1 MLSLLW
7 VFGGFI
13 VGLFVVSIFDPPFR
27 PVPSLPTPDDHGIF
41 RVPNGG
47 CVRIVSE
54 ETVCTSDAI
63 SLGVIND
70 SKRLA

>member
-1 MLSLLW
+1 MW

-27 PVPSLPTPDDHGIF
+27 VVPALPTPGVSTF
-41 RVPNGG
+41 RTQKGG

-54 ETVCTSDAI
+54 ETECTSNAI

-70 SKRLA
+70 SKHLT

>member
-1 MLSLLW
+1 MLSLMW

-27 PVPSLPTPDDHGIF
+27 AVPSLPSPGVSTF
-41 RVPNGG
+41 RTQKGG
-47 CVRIVSE
+47 CVRIISE
-54 ETVCTSDAI
+54 ETTCTSDAI

>member
-27 PVPSLPTPDDHGIF
+27 TVPSLPSPGDHDIF
-41 RVPNGG
+41 RVQKGG
-47 CVRIVSE
+47 CVRIISE
-54 ETVCTSDAI
+54 ETACTSDAI

-70 SKRLA
+70 SERLA

>member
-13 VGLFVVSIFDPPFR
+13 VGLFIVSVFDPPFR
-27 PVPSLPTPDDHGIF
+27 AVPSLPSPGMNEF
-41 RVPNGG
+41 RTQKGG
-47 CVRIVSE
+47 CVRIISE
-54 ETVCTSDAI
+54 ETVCTPDAI

>member
-27 PVPSLPTPDDHGIF
+27 VVPSLPTPGISIF
-41 RVPNGG
+41 RTQKGG

-54 ETVCTSDAI
+54 ETECTSNAI

-70 SKRLA
+70 SKHLA

>member
-13 VGLFVVSIFDPPFR
+13 VGLFVVSIFDPPFSV
-27 PVPSLPTPDDHGIF
+27 VPALPTPGVSTF
-41 RVPNGG
+41 RTQKGG

-54 ETVCTSDAI
+54 ETECTSNAI

-70 SKRLA
+70 SKHLA

>member
-7 VFGGFI
+7 VFSGFI

-27 PVPSLPTPDDHGIF
+27 VVPALPTPGVSTF
-41 RVPNGG
+41 RTQKGG

-54 ETVCTSDAI
+54 ETECTSNAI

-70 SKRLA
+70 SKHLA

>member
-27 PVPSLPTPDDHGIF
+27 TIPSLPTPGSQEF
-41 RVPNGG
+41 RTQKGG
-47 CVRIVSE
+47 CVRIISE
-54 ETVCTSDAI
+54 ETECTSDAI

>member
-1 MLSLLW
+1 MW

-27 PVPSLPTPDDHGIF
+27 VVPALPTPNVSTF
-41 RVPNGG
+41 RTQKGG

-54 ETVCTSDAI
+54 ETECT
-63 SLGVIND
+63 
-70 SKRLA
+70 